1 MNDALIAE
9 LPDFDDPLGLL
20 KACHQRMLAHCDM
33 LEKLLT
39 HLADK
44 GVDDETRSAIRRVTT
59 YFSTSA
65 VHHHQDEEED
75 LFPILA
81 RQSLKLADHVNAAR
95 QQHQAINA
103 AWETLKE
110 ALKNPASLS
119 PEPVERFCALY
130 REHIAYE
137 EKELLFMAQ
146 HILSHEQ
153 LVELGD
159 RMARRR
165 GVKRRDADQGART
178 LR

>member
-20 KACHQRMLAHCDM
+20 KACHQRMLAHCET
-33 LEKLLT
+33 LEKLPQ
-39 HLADK
+39 HIIDK
-44 GVDDETRSAIRRVTT
+44 GVDDEARSAIRRVIN
-59 YFSTSA
+59 YFTSSA
-65 VHHHQDEEED
+65 AHHHQDEEED

-81 RQSLKLADHVNAAR
+81 RQSLKLADHVNTAR
-95 QQHQAINA
+95 QQHRAISE
-103 AWETLKE
+103 AWETLQPGLKDP
-110 ALKNPASLS
+110 ALLNNEQVRKFSS
-119 PEPVERFCALY
+119 LY

-153 LVELGD
+153 LDELGN

-165 GVKRRDADQGART
+165 GVKR
-178 LR
+178 